1 MMGLSGMHHRRRREA
16 CGERGA
22 EFGIAVWRRS
32 LESFPREVGAKA
44 QRGRD
49 WASSPQRIPNC
60 GGRGRRDP
68 AGIWRTVAPTTT
80 GDTLAFSSI
89 PSVA

>member
-32 LESFPREVGAKA
+32 RKVSTTKSR
-44 QRGRD
+44 RGRQ
-49 WASSPQRIPNC
+49 AMREETCCLREN
-60 GGRGRRDP
+60 
-68 AGIWRTVAPTTT
+68 
-80 GDTLAFSSI
+80 LE
-89 PSVA
+89 